1 MPMKRMPDSGEINL
15 EHVDEA
21 KAADKVSNSNHNKE
35 ASNGKKKGDQ
45 KINDTT
51 KGQNSTYTNNQCNH
65 SVNGSIY
72 GAPSTSVEVKATRP
86 GMKIVV
92 L

>member
-1 MPMKRMPDSGEINL
+1 MPMKRMPDSVEINL

-72 GAPSTSVEVKATRP
+72 GAPSTSVEVKVNR
-86 GMKIVV
+86 
-92 L
+92 